1 MVRKRQEEKSTRAR
15 TPMRITYDVAPAAEA
30 VRRQPA
36 VRREQALVAQALIE
50 GRRLYVSEGKV
61 VRLKPEPAN
70 RENLLIL
77 RLRVRQVARRLGMKV
92 RTYITERDDLIV
104 VPLTDPQHLPA
115 DLVGSDVDVPVSAG
129 YN

>member
-115 DLVGSDVDVPVSAG
+115 DLVNPDVDALFSAKV
-129 YN
+129 

>member
-104 VPLTDPQHLPA
+104 VPLTDPQHLPV